1 MVWSTSVE
9 VSAQVKELSRLK
21 YMLEEKRENLFIMKE
36 SSLGFV
42 LLCYN
47 ILIDL

>member
-21 YMLEEKRENLFIMKE
+21 YMLEEKERIY
-36 SSLGFV
+36 SS
-42 LLCYN
+42 
-47 ILIDL
+47 